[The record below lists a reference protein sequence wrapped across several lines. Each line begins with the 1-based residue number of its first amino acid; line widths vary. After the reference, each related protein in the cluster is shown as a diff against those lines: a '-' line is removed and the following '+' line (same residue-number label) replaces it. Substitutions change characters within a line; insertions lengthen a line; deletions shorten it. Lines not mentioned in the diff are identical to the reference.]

1 MHLPSTQ
8 STLQSVLPI
17 NLSYSI
23 NSINC
28 GLKQQISKHNEVFS
42 RAQNNKN
49 EIEASCITFKINN
62 NFFFCNLVTASW
74 SARRIN
80 DDSFINALQSASGI
94 LSEQRG
100 ISNPLCSKRTI
111 RKELVWDLIMLKE
124 MLYKSC

>member
-1 MHLPSTQ
+1 MHKITKMKLKPA
-8 STLQSVLPI
+8 VLH
-17 NLSYSI
+17 
-23 NSINC
+23 
-28 GLKQQISKHNEVFS
+28 SKL
-42 RAQNNKN
+42 
-49 EIEASCITFKINN
+49 III
-62 NFFFCNLVTASW
+62 FFFCNLVTASW